1 MRIHIKI
8 LVVFLVIFT
17 TDAQAASLP
26 EFFSEADAFLKKWV
40 MKGDVNYAGVK
51 NNLFQIESLYQ
62 QVGAMNLSEA
72 SKAEE
77 KAFYINAY
85 NLVVIYQVAKYYPL
99 KSPMNKSGFFDQ
111 VDHRVAGKEMTL
123 NELEIKQLVLPYGD
137 PRIHFALACAAKS
150 CPPLANFAYQPTEL
164 DSQLEQRT
172 KNSVNNA
179 EFIRVD
185 AANNQVAVSKIFDW
199 YKKDFTQGGQTIT
212 EFLNKYRSISIP
224 LSYRVAYY
232 EYDWSL
238 NDM

>member
-1 MRIHIKI
+1 MHIRIKI
-8 LVVFLVIFT
+8 LTLFLVIFAT
-17 TDAQAASLP
+17 NTRAASLP
-26 EFFSEADAFLKKWV
+26 EFFSEADDFLEKWV

-51 NNLFQIESLYQ
+51 KNFSQIESLYQ

-111 VDHRVAGKEMTL
+111 VDHTVAGKRMTL

-150 CPPLANFAYQPTEL
+150 CPPLASFAYQPTKL

-172 KNSVNNA
+172 KKSVNNA
-179 EFIRVD
+179 EFVRVD
-185 AANNQVAVSKIFDW
+185 AATSQVSVSKIFDW

-212 EFLNKYRSISIP
+212 EFLNKYRSSSIP
-224 LSYRVAYY
+224 ASYRIGYY